1 VGSAE
6 IDRDY
11 VANDTANGG
20 NLLIVGNDSVLVS
33 GPGQMNHYELHVAQN
48 QIDVYGTDPFIPGQP
63 VPALRLLA
71 TIPNANLSFTKGLVW
86 LEDAHYNGNKFNT
99 QGVHTF
105 RWDNL
110 GFDGPKTYRD
120 YGFDVLDNATV
131 KSDGSMSTGYTVT
144 PGTTRLFS
152 VPGVTWLQTPT
163 GGQAVFSWFAF
174 DQNVPSVRVNGGVW
188 HDTVWPFDPVVGTER
203 TISVPLAVSELHTGT
218 NTIEFKNATGTVL
231 HNISIIAVAAAPV
244 P

>member
-1 VGSAE
+1 
-6 IDRDY
+6 
-11 VANDTANGG
+11 
-20 NLLIVGNDSVLVS
+20 
-33 GPGQMNHYELHVAQN
+33 
-48 QIDVYGTDPFIPGQP
+48 
-63 VPALRLLA
+63 
-71 TIPNANLSFTKGLVW
+71 
-86 LEDAHYNGNKFNT
+86 
-99 QGVHTF
+99 
-105 RWDNL
+105 
-110 GFDGPKTYRD
+110 
-120 YGFDVLDNATV
+120 
-131 KSDGSMSTGYTVT
+131 MSTGYTVT